1 MHIIQ
6 KLIRILGQKFKV
18 KAIATVQILLNWQ
31 NALYLDFK
39 TLFHCR
45 QLTNFRS
52 ILQYGITVGVGQND
66 GVLKWHISKVIY
78 HCPVRE

>member
-1 MHIIQ
+1 MHIIK
-6 KLIRILGQKFKV
+6 KLIRILGKKFKV

-31 NALYLDFK
+31 NALYLDFN
-39 TLFHCR
+39 CR

>member
-31 NALYLDFK
+31 NALYLHFN
-39 TLFHCR
+39 CR